1 MVYNIIYYMYIKE
14 TYIMN
19 NIYEPD
25 TKFNKIFMF
34 IGNTITITTGCIGV
48 ISWIITQITK
58 NIPQVPTWLSITF
71 KYLFHFCV
79 VAFIFGIIFILIRI
93 IYVGIKS
100 KSESLYI
107 QRKTTEFLQF
117 GITSLN

>member
-1 MVYNIIYYMYIKE
+1 
-14 TYIMN
+14 MN

-34 IGNTITITTGCIGV
+34 IGNTITVATGCIGF

-58 NIPQVPTWLSITF
+58 NIPQVPNWLSYTF

-79 VAFIFGIIFILIRI
+79 VIIVLSQE
-93 IYVGIKS
+93 V
-100 KSESLYI
+100 LY
-107 QRKTTEFLQF
+107 
-117 GITSLN
+117 TS